1 MDRNNYLEMCEQ
13 LGSAPIESEIP
24 TELDDLTVQSQEVI
38 EIFNYLP
45 DQWGAM
51 GGYLGKDLSNFD
63 VVFRLFNVDESYWL
77 VYLDLLGILI
87 EKQVEVVNKKIEAKA
102 KMGAKGGKGSP

>member
-1 MDRNNYLEMCEQ
+1 MSRSAYLEMCEQ
-13 LGSAPIESEIP
+13 LGSTPVQSEIP
-24 TELDDLTVQSQEVI
+24 VELDDLTVQAQEVV

-51 GGYLGKDLSNFD
+51 GGYLGKDLSNFP
-63 VVFRLFNVDESYWL
+63 VVFKLFNIDKSYWL

-87 EKQVEVVNKKIEAKA
+87 EKQVEIVNKKIEAKA
-102 KMGAKGGKGSP
+102 KMGAKSGKGST